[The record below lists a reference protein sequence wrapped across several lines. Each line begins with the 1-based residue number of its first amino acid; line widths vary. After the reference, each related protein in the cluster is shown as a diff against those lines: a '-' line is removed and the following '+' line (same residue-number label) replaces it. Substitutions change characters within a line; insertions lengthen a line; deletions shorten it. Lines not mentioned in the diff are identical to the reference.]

1 MRVPRP
7 VVFRDAGQDVLL
19 GHGSFV
25 PLESLSVVFC
35 PARLGD
41 LGLREYVVQGPRQK
55 HVRVHVDDAVVMGEF
70 EEAEF
75 CELVDPTWCAGLGD
89 PVCWIEQG
97 NLDYGCAFIGEN
109 TTLEFGDVGRDD
121 DEERDVKL
129 RAG

>member
-1 MRVPRP
+1 MGKLLDTN
-7 VVFRDAGQDVLL
+7 DATVL
-19 GHGSFV
+19 
-25 PLESLSVVFC
+25 
-35 PARLGD
+35 
-41 LGLREYVVQGPRQK
+41 
-55 HVRVHVDDAVVMGEF
+55 HVDDAVVMGEF

-75 CELVDPTWCAGLGD
+75 GELVDPTWCAGLGD